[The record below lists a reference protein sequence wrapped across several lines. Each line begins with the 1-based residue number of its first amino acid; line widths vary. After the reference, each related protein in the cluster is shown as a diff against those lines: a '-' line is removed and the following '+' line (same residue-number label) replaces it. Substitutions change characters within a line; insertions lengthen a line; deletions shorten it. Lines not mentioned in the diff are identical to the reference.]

1 MKALFRST
9 AVACLVV
16 AMGGMAQAQTSQG
29 AASSPAPGKVGTTA
43 KSKAKAKAKPAPTDD
58 EPTPGKARAKE
69 KPAPAY
75 TAEGEANVDAPPARK
90 EGPHP
95 AAVTSIHVDEL
106 AGFDSYPKK
115 VRSLVASAVALTHLG
130 LTYTYGS
137 SEPSLGGMDCSGTMY
152 HVLRFQGLKDVPR
165 QSDEMCAWVRDRS
178 QLHLTP
184 SAEQFSHAEFDA
196 LQPGDLLF
204 WTGTAATSRKLPVTH
219 VMLYLGRLKSTG
231 KRVVFGASDGRSY
244 EGQRRCGV
252 SVFDFDLPR
261 PGGKAAFYGY
271 GPAPGLGAPV
281 AAEEIRKAEVTIAA
295 ATTPA
300 PVVPMPPVPATLAKS
315 PAPEPRNAPPAPERP
330 QAKAE
335 TAATSTGLPLPAA
348 APASAAKK
356 KATPPA
362 PKPRP
367 ESAAGDSPPSTVA
380 AQKAPAASSSTS
392 STAAKSKPK
401 PKAATTTPPRKKP
414 APAKPESGAEQVE
427 KAVHRVVDKIRGVFK

>member
-1 MKALFRST
+1 M
-9 AVACLVV
+9 
-16 AMGGMAQAQTSQG
+16 
-29 AASSPAPGKVGTTA
+29 
-43 KSKAKAKAKPAPTDD
+43 
-58 EPTPGKARAKE
+58 
-69 KPAPAY
+69 
-75 TAEGEANVDAPPARK
+75 
-90 EGPHP
+90 
-95 AAVTSIHVDEL
+95 
-106 AGFDSYPKK
+106 
-115 VRSLVASAVALTHLG
+115 LTHLG

-137 SEPSLGGMDCSGTMY
+137 SEPSRGGMDCSGTMY

-300 PVVPMPPVPATLAKS
+300 PVEPLAPVPATLAKS
-315 PAPEPRNAPPAPERP
+315 RAPEPRNDPPTPARP

-348 APASAAKK
+348 APAPAAKK

-367 ESAAGDSPPSTVA
+367 ESAAGDSPPSTA
-380 AQKAPAASSSTS
+380 AARKAPTTASTTP
-392 STAAKSKPK
+392 STAAK
-401 PKAATTTPPRKKP
+401 PKAKAPAPPRKKSS
-414 APAKPESGAEQVE
+414 PAKPESGAEQVE